1 MRKIIVTEWMS
12 LDGVNDATTMAE
24 WFNPYH
30 SESRAKSI
38 QKTINNCEMFLYGR
52 NTYQM
57 LYPYWSSM
65 KNNEMGVAEKLNKA
79 KKYVVS
85 TTLTEAPWENTSII
99 KTDAIKEISELKS
112 QSGGSIL
119 VQGSTMLVKALM
131 AAGLIDELNLL
142 IQPHIMGTNNGTL
155 FEGINNALQLINL
168 QQLEN
173 GVVQASYGPKTKM
186 VHNSQE

>member
-12 LDGVNDATTMAE
+12 LDGINDATTMAE

-38 QKTINNCEMFLYGR
+38 QETINGCEVFLYGR

-57 LYPYWSSM
+57 LYPYWSTM

-79 KKYVVS
+79 KKYLVS
-85 TTLTEAPWENTSII
+85 TTLTEAPWENTII
-99 KTDAIKEISELKS
+99 INTDIIQKIAELKN
-112 QSGGSIL
+112 QDGGSIL
-119 VQGSTMLVKALM
+119 VQGSTTLVKSLM
-131 AAGLIDELNLL
+131 AAGLVDELKLL
-142 IQPHIMGTNNGTL
+142 IQPHIVGTNAGNF
-155 FEGINNALQLINL
+155 FEGMNHGLTLINL

-173 GVVQASYGPKTKM
+173 GVILVSYQPKSGIK
-186 VHNSQE
+186 